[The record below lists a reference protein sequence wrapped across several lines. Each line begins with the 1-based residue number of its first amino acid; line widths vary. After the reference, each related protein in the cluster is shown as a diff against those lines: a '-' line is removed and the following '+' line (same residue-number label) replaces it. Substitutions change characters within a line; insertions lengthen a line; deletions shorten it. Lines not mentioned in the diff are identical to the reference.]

1 MFTDDVESVCSFS
14 VVGEKT
20 DNIVTEQPREGKQ
33 RERERERTSQ
43 RTKPQANEQKK
54 SNQTTK
60 INKSVNK
67 TSANR
72 VASHD
77 QQYW

>member
-33 RERERERTSQ
+33 RERESEPLKEQNLKKKT
-43 RTKPQANEQKK
+43 NQKK
-54 SNQTTK
+54 IQPN
-60 INKSVNK
+60 NKNK
-67 TSANR
+67 
-72 VASHD
+72 
-77 QQYW
+77 

>member
-33 RERERERTSQ
+33 RES
-43 RTKPQANEQKK
+43 ANLSK
-54 SNQTTK
+54 
-60 INKSVNK
+60 NK
-67 TSANR
+67 TSSKRTKKKKKIQPNNKNK
-72 VASHD
+72 
-77 QQYW
+77 